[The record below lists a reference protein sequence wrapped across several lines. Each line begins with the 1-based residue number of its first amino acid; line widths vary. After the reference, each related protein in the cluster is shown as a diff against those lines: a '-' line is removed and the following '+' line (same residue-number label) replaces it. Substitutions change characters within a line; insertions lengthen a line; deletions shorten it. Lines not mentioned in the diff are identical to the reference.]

1 MTALTISGH
10 HCSETPIQYTEGRV
24 KEKLAKKNTSLFTD
38 TWEYLEKKSERIN
51 KWGLKIS

>member
-38 TWEYLEKKSERIN
+38 TWEYLEKNLKESIN
-51 KWGLKIS
+51 EV